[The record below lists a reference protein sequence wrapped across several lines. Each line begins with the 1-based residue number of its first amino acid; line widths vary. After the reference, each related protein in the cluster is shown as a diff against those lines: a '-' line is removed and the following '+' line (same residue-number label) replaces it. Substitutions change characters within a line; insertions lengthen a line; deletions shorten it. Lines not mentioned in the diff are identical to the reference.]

1 MATTRTPSARRDEE
15 ATRQAIIAAAAKI
28 VAKDGYEGLNM
39 RLLAERSGLAT
50 MTLYRYVENKDR
62 LLSMLAEATFEEIEL
77 PEKEHEDWEQEVLN
91 VFRAAHEL
99 LLEHPELVEIIAK
112 QHMNGQ
118 PSFRA
123 GERAL
128 RAMRRGGMSPELA
141 AEAFVAMTAYLV
153 GVTQRQQYKGGTN
166 LAQAW
171 SAIEDLPEDEFENI
185 VATAHRLIPRPPDSI
200 LEDGFRYLLRG
211 FAGSDESGAAR
222 RS

>member
-1 MATTRTPSARRDEE
+1 MATTRTPPARRDEE
-15 ATRQAIIAAAAKI
+15 ATREAIIAAAAKI

-50 MTLYRYVENKDR
+50 MTLYRYVESKDR
-62 LLSMLAEATFEEIEL
+62 LLSMLAEETFGEIDL
-77 PEKEHEDWEQEVLN
+77 PDQEHEDWEEEVLA

-99 LLEHPELVEIIAK
+99 LLGHPELVEIIAK

-128 RAMRRGGMSPELA
+128 RAMRRGGMSPEAA

-153 GVTQRQQYKGGTN
+153 GVTQRQLYKGGAN
-166 LAQAW
+166 VAHAW

-185 VATAHRLIPRPPDSI
+185 VATAHLVIPRPPDTI
-200 LEDGFRYLLRG
+200 LEDGLRFILRG
-211 FAGSDESGAAR
+211 FAGRREES
-222 RS
+222 